1 MGGFPFLS
9 FHFCFISGPIKNRKL
24 FLKLPG
30 MFVQSAQKSAT
41 SHRLEARKAIAG
53 RPSRIICPG
62 DQHSTT
68 HAASQFLRLVPEH
81 CPYLLSNGLTAVYH
95 HSPTMSIGILKIH
108 EKTRSPLFTTARG

>member
-1 MGGFPFLS
+1 VFES
-9 FHFCFISGPIKNRKL
+9 SGVPAVPDSDAPVYKKIRKL

-41 SHRLEARKAIAG
+41 SHRLEAHKAIAG

-81 CPYLLSNGLTAVYH
+81 CPYLLSNGLTEV
-95 HSPTMSIGILKIH
+95 
-108 EKTRSPLFTTARG
+108 